1 MSELEKVKPP
11 FLVEDVFVGKTF
23 NDFTLNPQGGVVE
36 HRGDVSLASRFSR
49 NIPLNLPV
57 VAANMDTVTG
67 PKMCI
72 AVAQEGGIGILPRSD
87 SISIMRQAQWV
98 REVKRAENFIIEKP
112 YFVLET
118 DTVGKARAEMASR
131 NVNTLLVVSPAEE
144 ELVGMITT
152 RGICLCL
159 NDTEIAGDWMKKRM
173 GGGLAFSKNNIT
185 SLQMA
190 AEELKRFGV
199 TKLPLVDKDFKI
211 KGLITSKDIA
221 SLIKNSSANKD
232 TKGRLRVGAAIG
244 ATGDYLERA
253 VALIEEGVDVIVMD
267 TAHAHNLAVV
277 RPAIENFRKKF
288 NRFELVCGNVAT
300 FEGAGFLNDLGVDG
314 IKVGIGS
321 GYGCRTRLQTSAGV
335 PQVQAIRAAW
345 QGINRNGKPDYLFG
359 VSIISDGGVRYNG
372 HIALA
377 LLLGASS
384 VMVGSMLAGTDET
397 PGEMVNDPA
406 DNSKYKIY
414 RGMTSP
420 EAKLEQASFSSEIKN
435 VEGQS
440 RRVPYTGGSVKE
452 ILAGIR
458 HDLQSMVSYAGEK
471 CLQDAMKKINLNPAA
486 YLIPLSVAAQD
497 ESFRR

>member
-1 MSELEKVKPP
+1 MSESDNVKPP
-11 FLVEDVFVGKTF
+11 FYVEDIFVGKTF
-23 NDFTLNPQGGVVE
+23 NDFSINPQKGVAKR
-36 HRGDVSLASRFSR
+36 RGEAALSSRFSR

-72 AVAQEGGIGILPRSD
+72 AVAQEGGIGVLPRSD

-118 DTVGKARAEMASR
+118 DTVGKARAEMAGR
-131 NVNTLLVVSPAEE
+131 NMNTLLVISLVGE
-144 ELVGMITT
+144 ELVGMVTT
-152 RGICLCL
+152 RGISLCL
-159 NDTEIAGDWMKKRM
+159 NDNEIVGDWMKKRM

-185 SLQMA
+185 SLQIA
-190 AEELKRFGV
+190 VEELKRFGV

-232 TKGRLRVGAAIG
+232 VKGRLRVGGAIG

-253 VALIEEGVDVIVMD
+253 SELIEEGVDVIVMD
-267 TAHAHNLAVV
+267 TAHAHNSAVV
-277 RPAIENFRKKF
+277 KPAIESFRHKF
-288 NRFELVCGNVAT
+288 GNFELVCGNVAT
-300 FEGAGFLNDLGVDG
+300 YDGAAFLQDLGVDG
-314 IKVGIGS
+314 VKVGIGS

-345 QGINRNGKPDYLFG
+345 QGVTKNGKPDYLFG
-359 VSIISDGGVRYNG
+359 ISIISDGGVRHNG

-377 LLLGASS
+377 LLLGASC

-397 PGEMVNDPA
+397 PGELINDPF

-420 EAKLEQASFSSEIKN
+420 EAKLEQTGFSSEIKN

-452 ILAGIR
+452 IL
-458 HDLQSMVSYAGEK
+458 
-471 CLQDAMKKINLNPAA
+471 
-486 YLIPLSVAAQD
+486 
-497 ESFRR
+497 